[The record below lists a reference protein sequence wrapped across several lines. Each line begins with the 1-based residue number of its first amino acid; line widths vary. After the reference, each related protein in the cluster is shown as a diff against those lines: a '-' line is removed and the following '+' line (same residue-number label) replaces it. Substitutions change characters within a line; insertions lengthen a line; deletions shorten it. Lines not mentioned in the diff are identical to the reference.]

1 MASTS
6 LVPLPRNLK
15 EAIPATFTWLWGDKT
30 ADGERSLVVVFSL
43 NVVFLIILIVILG
56 GVLGYGKFGVAIY
69 DIYMLY
75 IHMYTNITID
85 I

>member
-30 ADGERSLVVVFSL
+30 ADGERSLVVVFFL
-43 NVVFLIILIVILG
+43 NVVFNYFDCDFG
-56 GVLGYGKFGVAIY
+56 RGFGVWEVRSCHI
-69 DIYMLY
+69 
-75 IHMYTNITID
+75 
-85 I
+85 

>member
-30 ADGERSLVVVFSL
+30 ADGERSLVVVFFL
-43 NVVFLIILIVILG
+43 NVVFSIILIVILG

-69 DIYMLY
+69 DIYAIHTY
-75 IHMYTNITID
+75 IYIQISQ
-85 I
+85 